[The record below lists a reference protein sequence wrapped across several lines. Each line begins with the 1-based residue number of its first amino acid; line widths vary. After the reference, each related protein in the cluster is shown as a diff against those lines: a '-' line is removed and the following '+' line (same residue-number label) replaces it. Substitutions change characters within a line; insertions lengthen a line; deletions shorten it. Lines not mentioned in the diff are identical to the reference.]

1 MPTRALLFDFD
12 GVIAETE
19 NHHVA
24 AWQRTL
30 SFMGLQ
36 VPDEIAA
43 RSAEVDDH
51 EFLADLFTERGIP
64 TDKVDEWVRRKQ
76 ELTVELL
83 RHAPRLYPGVA
94 EVVRTL
100 RGQLK
105 LAVVSGTWREN
116 IEAVLHAAGLADS
129 FDLIVAKE
137 DVTRRKPDPEAY
149 LLALKKLRLSPRSVV
164 VLEDSPLGIS
174 AARAAGIDRVVAVG
188 HGRPPGDWMAGADYL
203 DTVESIARALP
214 QYGLGGTS

>member
-1 MPTRALLFDFD
+1 MATKAFLIDFD

-19 NHHVA
+19 NHHIA

-36 VPDEIAA
+36 VPDEAAA
-43 RSAEVDDH
+43 RAAEVDDR

-64 TDKVDEWVRRKQ
+64 VDKVNEWVRRKQ

-83 RHAPRLYPGVA
+83 RHAPRVYPGVV
-94 EVVRTL
+94 EVVRGL
-100 RGQLK
+100 HGRLK

-116 IEAVLHAAGLADS
+116 IEAVLHAAGLADA
-129 FDLIVAKE
+129 FDLIVGKE

-149 LLALKKLRLSPRSVV
+149 LLALKKLRLSPKSVL
-164 VLEDSPLGIS
+164 VLEDSPSGIAS
-174 AARAAGIDRVVAVG
+174 ARAAGIDRVVAVG
-188 HGRPPGDWMAGADYL
+188 HRLPPGDWLAGAEYL
-203 DTVESIARALP
+203 DSIESIARVLP
-214 QYGLGGTS
+214 RYGLGG